1 MNKDHMTVEEFD
13 AMEIPE
19 EHRFSENYL
28 QEKEKILASIPENN
42 HKRTWVMIAGTAA
55 AAAVIVVI
63 SGFLF
68 GWFGSRK
75 YTVTLA
81 NGDEVTYRNDA
92 SSFGAYSLSFD
103 CPTTPREL
111 TEEEIKRVFP
121 EGVAPDNAY
130 ASFQSDTGKLLHLES
145 TISGEKD
152 LPEMSIHLD
161 VDYNRLTDTPLG
173 TNESAS
179 TVNGVPVTA
188 CYCVTEANSKG
199 EKRFLVDNA
208 FQVGEVYAYVSV
220 GGDEKDAE
228 DVCRRAAEMTQK
240 IINNGD
246 AGFKSVS
253 LNDEDPAI
261 ADQRKGD
268 RGPSGKMVS
277 VNVKDGVLEKDVTFV
292 YSGNIQDGKKWI
304 EFTITLMADG
314 RYSYYETPISS
325 YLGYGKYTISAD
337 GLLTMNESEEMSG
350 MKGVKN
356 YFHFEGDRIRFI
368 EKGSTNF
375 MYVHVRDGEEF
386 IAVEIPEN
394 NEKNE
399 ALNVDPELYEDMIPQ
414 LGVSVKLEDVTPD
427 GCRAVFS
434 YKAADSDEKRILT
447 TGETWLLQE
456 YFDGGYEYFCD
467 REETVDDLRH
477 EIPEGDGTLVQN
489 IKWSDFSE
497 PLPAGKY
504 RLLLSIKSDKDVRGY
519 QDYNIVCPFTIE
531 YE

>member
-152 LPEMSIHLD
+152 LPEMSIHFD

-268 RGPSGKMVS
+268 RGPSGKRI
-277 VNVKDGVLEKDVTFV
+277 NAKVKDGVLEKNVTFV
-292 YSGNIQDGKKWI
+292 YSGNINDGKKWI
-304 EFTITLMADG
+304 DFTITLMADG
-314 RYSYYETPISS
+314 RYTYYESPISS
-325 YLGYGKYTISAD
+325 YIGYGDYTISSD
-337 GLLTMNESEEMSG
+337 GLLTMSENEEMGYAG
-350 MKGVKN
+350 MKN
-356 YFHFEGDRIRFI
+356 NFRFEGDRISFI
-368 EKGSTNF
+368 EKGSSNF
-375 MYVHVRDGEEF
+375 MYVKVKDGEEF
-386 IAVEIPEN
+386 IAVEIPEKDN
-394 NEKNE
+394 DFET
-399 ALNVDPELYEDMIPQ
+399 LHVDPELYEEMIPQ
-414 LGVSVKLEDVTPD
+414 IGISVKLEDVTPY
-427 GCRAVFS
+427 GCKAVFS
-434 YKAADSDEKRILT
+434 YKAADADAKLKLT
-447 TGETWLLQE
+447 TEDTWLIQE
-456 YFDGGYEYFCD
+456 YFDYGYDYYCH
-467 REETVDDLRH
+467 REETVDDIEH
-477 EIPEGDGTLVQN
+477 EIPEGDGTLVRN
-489 IKWSDFSE
+489 IDWTEFCE

-504 RLLLSIKSDKDVRGY
+504 RLLLSITSDKDVGGDGGY
-519 QDYNIVCPFTIE
+519 HIFNIVCPFTIE
-531 YE
+531 